1 MKNNNLKYTLFGIS
15 IFIFIL
21 TFIQPFRLNDII
33 DSTLHFFD
41 FYMVFSL
48 SIMEQL
54 LVSSVPVLVY
64 YLNKKNGSLDLKT
77 IIIQIIIFY
86 VFLVIFFIIS
96 VYIVTLFPNVENP
109 LIPENIIIE
118 PFESYFTFVIFLGIF
133 IPFKIIN
140 YKIKSLQ

>member
-1 MKNNNLKYTLFGIS
+1 MSLKYTLFGIS

-21 TFIQPFRLNDII
+21 TFIQPLRLNDII